1 MNLRVVSIAVF
12 GCLLLFTSCVT
23 TKKYD
28 EAVSLKD
35 YYKSESES
43 LAEVEEEN
51 DELKQKLKTT
61 EAQLKQS
68 YLELEELTIR
78 NDRLNSENA
87 DLRKRYDQLLEQ
99 NKTLL
104 STASYEKQSL
114 QELLITKQEELNE
127 KETALADAQFE
138 LDEREANL
146 ALLRANLDEREAR
159 VNELQASLRETQGQ
173 MSQLKA
179 NIKEALLGFSAKDL
193 TVTEVDGKLYV
204 SMSQNLLFRSGSDK
218 IDNKGK
224 QALQQLAAVLN
235 DNPDIDITVE
245 GHTDSDGSATL
256 NWDLSVSRA
265 TTVVKVLT
273 DNGVDPTRIT
283 ASGRGLYSPV
293 APNDSADNKARNRR
307 TEIILSPRLQ
317 SIFDIIN
324 Q

>member
-1 MNLRVVSIAVF
+1 MNLRVMSLA
-12 GCLLLFTSCVT
+12 LLAFPILFPSCIS

-43 LAEVEEEN
+43 LASVQEEN
-51 DELKQKLKTT
+51 TKLKEKQKTT
-61 EAQLKQS
+61 DAQLKQS

-78 NDRLNSENA
+78 NERLTTENT
-87 DLRKRYDQLLEQ
+87 DLRHRYDQLLDQ

-114 QELLITKQEELNE
+114 QEQLILKQDELITKE
-127 KETALADAQFE
+127 KALSDAKFE

-146 ALLRANLDEREAR
+146 ALLRANLDERESR
-159 VNELQASLRETQGQ
+159 VNELQASLMETQGQ
-173 MSQLKA
+173 MAALKA

-204 SMSQNLLFRSGSDK
+204 SMSQNLLFKSGSDK
-218 IDNKGK
+218 IDSKGK
-224 QALQQLAAVLN
+224 QALVQLASVLN
-235 DNPDIDITVE
+235 QNADIDIMVE
-245 GHTDSDGSATL
+245 GHTDSDGSPSL

-265 TTVVKVLT
+265 TAVVKILT
-273 DNGVDPTRIT
+273 DNGVDPTRVT
-283 ASGRGLYSPV
+283 AAGRGLYSPL

-307 TEIILSPRLQ
+307 TEIILSPQLQ
-317 SIFDIIN
+317 SIFDIIG